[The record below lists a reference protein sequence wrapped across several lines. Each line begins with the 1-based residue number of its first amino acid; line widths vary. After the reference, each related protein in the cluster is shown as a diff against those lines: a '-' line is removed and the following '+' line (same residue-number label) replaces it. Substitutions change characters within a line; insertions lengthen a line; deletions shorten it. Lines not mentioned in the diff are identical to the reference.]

1 MTEQFKKEVA
11 QYDFQGSIIRLV
23 NEGDEVLFCG
33 RDVAVALGYANPA
46 KAVLDHC
53 RSAKGFPKRYPL
65 QTAGGMQQ
73 FTFITE
79 GDLYRLIANSKLPDA
94 DKFERWVF
102 DEVLPSIR
110 KHGGYLTPEKIEEV
124 LLNPDTIISLANQLK
139 DERARRAELE
149 TANRELAPRAG
160 AWETFCGA
168 SGDMSVADAAKALAS
183 RAGLDIGRN
192 RLFDMMQNRGWLTHC
207 HGYWEPLQYAVERG
221 YLAVRVNMPR
231 WKPNGESFI
240 PHPTVRVTPKGLDRL
255 AVSLPALCVG
265 GEVVA

>member
-94 DKFERWVF
+94 EKFERWVF
-102 DEVLPSIR
+102 DDVLPSIR
-110 KHGGYLTPEKIEEV
+110 KHGGYLTPEKIEEA
-124 LLNPDTIISLANQLK
+124 LLNPDTLISLATQLK
-139 DERARRAELE
+139 NERARRAQLE
-149 TANRELAPRAG
+149 ATNRELAPKAL
-160 AWETFCGA
+160 F
-168 SGDMSVADAAKALAS
+168 ADAVAASEGSMLIREFAKELCQNGYETGEKRLYEWFRNNGYLIS
-183 RAGLDIGRN
+183 SKTSDRN
-192 RLFDMMQNRGWLTHC
+192 RPTQYAIERGWF
-207 HGYWEPLQYAVERG
+207 E
-221 YLAVRVNMPR
+221 
-231 WKPNGESFI
+231 
-240 PHPTVRVTPKGLDRL
+240 VTEHVVQAAGRDPFVSPVTRITGKGRQFFMKKLLGDNH
-255 AVSLPALCVG
+255 AA
-265 GEVVA
+265 